1 MATQGILYTISAPSG
16 AGKTSLVRALL
27 EALDDIRVSVS
38 HTTRR
43 QRPGEINGTDYHF
56 IDLDTFKNMLGEAAF
71 LEHAQVFDNYYGTSQ
86 TWVNEQ
92 LSTGTDV
99 ILEIDWQ
106 GAAQVRRLMPETRSI
121 FILPPSQ
128 ATLLERLQG
137 RGQDD
142 EATIRRRMTAAVDE
156 MSHFPEAEYIIINDD
171 FETALAD
178 LIAVVRC
185 QRLCLGSQQ
194 LRHQA
199 LLANLLSH
207 SDQF

>member
-16 AGKTSLVRALL
+16 AGKTSLVHALL
-27 EALDDIRVSVS
+27 NEIDNIRVSVS
-38 HTTRR
+38 HTTRS
-43 QRPGEINGTDYHF
+43 QRPGETNGVDYHF
-56 IDLDTFKNMLGEAAF
+56 VDLNTFKSMLGEAAF
-71 LEHAQVFDNYYGTSQ
+71 LEHAQVFDNFYGTSQ
-86 TWVNEQ
+86 AWVNEQ
-92 LSTGTDV
+92 LAAGTDV

-106 GAAQVRRLMPETRSI
+106 GAAQVRRLMPDTRSI

-171 FETALAD
+171 FDTALAD
-178 LIAVVRC
+178 LVSVVRC
-185 QRLCLGSQQ
+185 QRLSLSSQQ
-194 LRHQA
+194 IRHTD
-199 LLANLLSH
+199 LLTSLLSC